1 MDVGRKDNQ
10 DIQVDASAASFF
22 LLQSS
27 KMEALPPIQIDLT
40 SFHHLSQYKREDMYK
55 DILGSLLL
63 KSVVSILALPVFF
76 STSIII
82 QIDSFFFLH

>member
-40 SFHHLSQYKREDMYK
+40 SFHHLSQYKREDMYN

-63 KSVVSILALPVFF
+63 KGICFKHLLKPLFESIFLE
-76 STSIII
+76 ST
-82 QIDSFFFLH
+82 FLKSK